1 MTNNFFI
8 NRLRRM
14 SVAEILYRVGQKARN
29 TMEKAL
35 LGRYRFDMPLLEEP
49 SILKEPAKLFSAP
62 VFLADNNNPDVR
74 KILEKADR
82 LCENRFDI
90 FALKDFQIHGE
101 VDYHTD
107 YKSGRS
113 APADVF
119 GKSINYRD
127 SDRIGDIKYIWEMS
141 RHLFLVPLALAYV
154 HTKQSK
160 YLEKFEQLLSGWLEQ
175 NPFMLGVN
183 WASSLELGIRLINW
197 TVCWHLLEEYVSP
210 ELRKRWLD
218 CVYQHCW
225 FITRNL
231 SRFSSANNHLIGEV
245 AGLFIASTAMPQ
257 FKDSHR
263 WREKARR
270 ILIRESVKQNYPDGV
285 NKEQAIAYQKFV
297 LDFLVLSGLVGQA
310 NGISFSEGYWGII
323 GKMQTYLAAMEDVSG
338 NLPKIGDED
347 DGLVVD
353 PLLLSIAGISSS
365 DISSTGISP
374 ANIRPL
380 CTGATGGIYSTHIH
394 PDSGRLPDAFKD
406 GGYYIL
412 GTDFGTPTEQKLI
425 FDCGSLG
432 YLSLAAHG
440 HADALAVIFSAGGS
454 PIFID
459 PGTYA
464 YHADKKWR
472 NYFRSTAAHNTVR
485 IDGVDQSMMAGNFM
499 WSSKAEAKI
508 VEHESLI
515 MAKGMHT
522 GYNRLKDSVL
532 HTRTVRYTGKAYA
545 AEAKKDRD
553 AEKDKKTVNDKE
565 TITDKETIGF
575 DMGAGVWEVEDH
587 IQCEGPHL
595 AEMYYHLHPDC
606 RIEEASDEGNNAAA
620 LKIRFSGG
628 ICQFEHDTAM
638 TLEIYHGN
646 EEPPLGW
653 YSPSYDVKV
662 PTATLK
668 LSVSIKGSIKIKT
681 RFSIMF
687 NR

>member
-1 MTNNFFI
+1 MTKNFFI

-14 SVAEILYRVGQKARN
+14 SVAEILYRIVQKA
-29 TMEKAL
+29 TDKAEKAL
-35 LGRYRFDMPLLEEP
+35 LGRYRFDMSLLEDP
-49 SILKEPAKLFSAP
+49 SLPKKPVKLFSESISFADDNSP
-62 VFLADNNNPDVR
+62 VLRA
-74 KILEKADR
+74 IIEKADR

-90 FALKDFQIHGE
+90 FALKDFQIRGE

-154 HTKQSK
+154 HTRQPK
-160 YLEKFEQLLSGWLEQ
+160 YLEKFEQLLSGWMDQ

-197 TVCWHLLEEYVSP
+197 TVCWHLIEEDVRP
-210 ELRKRWLD
+210 ELKKRWLD

-225 FITRNL
+225 FINRNM
-231 SRFSSANNHLIGEV
+231 SRFSSANNHLIGEA
-245 AGLFIASTAMPQ
+245 AGLFIAGTAMPR
-257 FKDSHR
+257 FKESQR

-270 ILIRESVKQNYPDGV
+270 ILIRESVKQNYTDGV
-285 NKEQAIAYQKFV
+285 NKEQAIAYQQFV
-297 LDFLVLSGLVGQA
+297 LTFLILSGLVGQA
-310 NGISFSEGYWGII
+310 NGIGFSADYWSIV
-323 GKMQTYLAAMEDVSG
+323 GKMQTYLAAMEDVGG

-347 DGLVVD
+347 DGFVVD
-353 PLLLSIAGISSS
+353 LLLLSVAGISSEGIYFTDVRPS
-365 DISSTGISP
+365 DIYSADTRSTD
-374 ANIRPL
+374 
-380 CTGATGGIYSTHIH
+380 IYSTDIQ
-394 PDSGRLPDAFKD
+394 PRSDRIPDAFKD

-440 HADALAVIFSAGGS
+440 HADALGVIFSAGGS
-454 PIFID
+454 PILID

-472 NYFRSTAAHNTVR
+472 SYFRSTAAHNTVR
-485 IDGVDQSMMAGNFM
+485 IDGRDQSLMSGNFM
-499 WSSKAEAKI
+499 WSSKAEAKMT
-508 VEHESLI
+508 EHESLT
-515 MAKGMHT
+515 MVKGLHT
-522 GYNRLKDSVL
+522 GYAGLKDGVL
-532 HTRTVRYTGKAYA
+532 HTRMVRYKSDAKELEA
-545 AEAKKDRD
+545 AKYKGTVEN
-553 AEKDKKTVNDKE
+553 EK
-565 TITDKETIGF
+565 GS
-575 DMGAGVWEVEDH
+575 GVWEIEDH
-587 IQCEGPHL
+587 LQCKGSHL
-595 AEMYYHLHPDC
+595 AELYFHLHPDC
-606 RIEEASDEGNNAAA
+606 RIEEAAAGQDA
-620 LKIRFSGG
+620 ADGLKIRFAGG
-628 ICQFEHDTAM
+628 ICRFEYDKAI

-646 EEPPLGW
+646 EELPLGW

-668 LSVSIKGSIKIKT
+668 LSTPINGSIKITT
-681 RFSIMF
+681 RFSIVF
-687 NR
+687 SR